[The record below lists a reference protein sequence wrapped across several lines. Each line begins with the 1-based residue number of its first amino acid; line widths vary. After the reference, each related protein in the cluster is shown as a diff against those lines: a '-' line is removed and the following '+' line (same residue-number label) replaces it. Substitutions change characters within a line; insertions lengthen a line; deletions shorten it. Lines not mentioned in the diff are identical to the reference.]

1 MLFRSVLDRTIS
13 KVLEWGF
20 ILYKVR
26 DMIISNIKEILRKRS
41 DVEMVTRK
49 SDFRSGRKM
58 RRSLNGRI
66 LRKTTLNIL
75 MVVAVCCAIMA
86 LSMQFL
92 ANSILLDS
100 LQPMVRQSAKTVEAN
115 IHMMAD
121 RMMMIAGDSRM
132 SIAGMGGDAAAS
144 GTAGEEAVE
153 NWSAVLTEAA
163 EIYEFYTI
171 ALYDLN
177 GGLVQGIDGAPE
189 SLDDDFLALLK
200 ETDNLTTS
208 KSTLFQDK
216 LGITMGMPVK
226 ENGETAFYVVG
237 VYKYDA
243 LNDVLSSINIGK
255 NGMAYMVNRDGV
267 VMGHPDQAIVK
278 SQATLLELSG
288 GNEEAI
294 RSVTTGETGATEFI
308 IDGQRTLAA
317 FSPIRGTQWA
327 LVLQVPKS
335 DYNNLI
341 NEAMVVSGM
350 CTLAVLLIS
359 IIGIL
364 RMASSISKP
373 VKNVTSRMI
382 SLSDGDLHTQVLN
395 VKSGDE
401 LEIMTRTLADMVE
414 SINRYISD
422 IRQVLSGV
430 ADGNLQIEPQ
440 VEYRGDFT
448 LIRNSLVT
456 ILQSMNE
463 TITGFQAAAT
473 RLAGMAEE
481 LNGQSGQL
489 HEASLEQNQATEA
502 LVGEVTNVKEQ
513 LVNVT
518 RSSNQTRA
526 MTLEITR
533 KVQEANAQM
542 EVLSKA
548 MDDISSHAQE
558 ITTIAKAIDDIA
570 FQTSIL
576 ALNASVEAAHAGSAG
591 KGFAVVAEEVKDL
604 AGKSA
609 KAAQSAVEIVENT
622 KAVIRNGVELNIST
636 AESLRSIY
644 GVSGEISEMS
654 DQLVAAVQ
662 GQEEALISMEG
673 RIATISA
680 IADRNLQNAGGT
692 SQSSGLLAKE
702 AEELQAQVRKFALK
716 EAYDR

>member
-1 MLFRSVLDRTIS
+1 MDRTIS

>member
-1 MLFRSVLDRTIS
+1 MDRTIS

-144 GTAGEEAVE
+144 GTAGEEAVK

>member
-1 MLFRSVLDRTIS
+1 MDRTIS

-208 KSTLFQDK
+208 KSTLFHDK